1 MNWENLL
8 DTVLKTLEG
17 WLESAA
23 ALLPNAAV
31 AIVVILLGYAASK
44 IVGAIVKRSLER
56 VSDNH
61 QATNLITQLTRLAV
75 LGAAM
80 FAALGI
86 LQLDGTVKSLL
97 AGVGVIGLALGFA
110 FQDIA
115 ANFVSGVVLAF
126 RRQFNRGD
134 LIEAAGFFGIVEDV
148 SLRVTIGRTFQGQRV
163 IIPNKDVFNS
173 KITNYHATGE
183 RRIDLEVGVSYG
195 DDLQKA
201 QKLAIE
207 AASSIDGRLEGKK
220 VEAFYSGFGS
230 SSIDMVVR
238 VWVNPTQRDF
248 IAARSDVV
256 MAIKRKFDEND
267 ITIPFP
273 IRTLDFGVPGGLPLG
288 EVLPKV
294 MSGRNGTPQSAE
306 N

>member
-8 DTVLKTLEG
+8 DQVLSTLDG
-17 WLESAA
+17 WTNAAA
-23 ALLPNAAV
+23 ALLPNFAV
-31 AIVVILLGYAASK
+31 AVVVLLIGFGASK
-44 IVGAIVKRSLER
+44 LVGAIVQRSLNR

-61 QATNLITQLTRLAV
+61 QATALVTQLSRLVV

-115 ANFVSGVVLAF
+115 SNFVSGVVLAF
-126 RRQFNRGD
+126 RRQFDRGD

-148 SLRVTIGRTFQGQRV
+148 SLRVTIGRTFQGQKV
-163 IIPNKDVFNS
+163 IIPNKDIFNS
-173 KITNYHATGE
+173 KITNYHTSGE

-195 DDLQKA
+195 DDLEKA
-201 QKLAIE
+201 KRLAVE
-207 AASSIDGRLEGKK
+207 AASSIEGRLETKD
-220 VEAFYSGFGS
+220 VDAVYMGFGS
-230 SSIDMVVR
+230 SSIDMKVR
-238 VWVNPTQRDF
+238 VWVNPAQRDF
-248 IAARSDVV
+248 LTARSDVI

-288 EVLPKV
+288 EVLPQV
-294 MSGRNGTPQSAE
+294 MSARNGRSMTAE